1 MFTLAIVKK
10 GRTKEMTK
18 KSPKSYTIFLLCNLL
33 FLFSLIVEAKR
44 PEYHLDLKNHL
55 FYPAQIII
63 PANKKI
69 KLVIHNRDNSA
80 EEFSSFDLNRE
91 KVIFSKKT
99 STIFVGPL
107 PVGEYGF
114 FGEYHPNSARGKVI
128 VEKNSNPDVSHDALS
143 PKQGGQNVN

>member
-1 MFTLAIVKK
+1 MFTFTTVKQ
-10 GRTKEMTK
+10 GSKEMTK
-18 KSPKSYTIFLLCNLL
+18 KSPKSYTVFLLCNLL

-55 FYPAQIII
+55 FYPAQITI
-63 PANKKI
+63 PANKKV

-91 KVIFSKKT
+91 KVIFSKNK

-107 PVGEYGF
+107 PAGEYSF
-114 FGEYHPNSARGKVI
+114 FGEYHPNSARGKVV
-128 VEKNSNPDVSHDALS
+128 VEKISNADVPHDAFS
-143 PKQGGQNVN
+143 SKQGTQNVN

>member
-1 MFTLAIVKK
+1 MFTLARVKK
-10 GRTKEMTK
+10 GRSKDMTK
-18 KSPKSYTIFLLCNLL
+18 KSSKSYTPFLLCNLL

-69 KLVIHNRDNSA
+69 KLVIHNRDNSV

-91 KVIFSKKT
+91 KVIFSKKK

-107 PVGEYGF
+107 PAGEYSF
-114 FGEYHPNSARGKVI
+114 FGEYHPNSARGKVV
-128 VEKNSNPDVSHDALS
+128 VEKIHNSDVPHDAFS
-143 PKQGGQNVN
+143 SKQGTQHVN